1 MPGKF
6 ALTMRFLLAATL
18 GGGTVLTAKQDSP
31 SAPSAQQTAK
41 ATSQE
46 SSIPLF
52 RSRVHRVILDVVVT
66 DSNEKPVR
74 GLTRDD
80 FTVAEDGK
88 TQRVLSFDVHDFD
101 AVAET
106 PKVPELP
113 ANTFMNIPPAPERG
127 PLYVILYDMVN
138 MKVDDQGPARVQ
150 LLKFIADKPEGA
162 RFAIFVLSDGLRMV
176 QGFTAD
182 RERLFAAVDPKTP
195 RPHVPKVFLYGEN
208 NGQGDFGL
216 VRWAFLEVSHF
227 LDSLP
232 GRKNVMWFTG
242 SMSASFLPGA
252 DSTAATTTAGNGPTP
267 ESTSYNDDVKE
278 LVDAMARSQVSI
290 YPVDVRG
297 VVQTNVK
304 AVPGGQAQSNNAEL
318 YATYAVE
325 DDIAIATG
333 GHAFYSR
340 NDLKDSLER
349 ATENGGNYY
358 TLSYSPSNQSYDGQ
372 VRKLHVELSKRGY
385 HLAYRQAYCAYNPD
399 FPPPQRGKRPAAGPV
414 APKDSLFA
422 NMQHGAPLNHQLL
435 FKAHVHPVG
444 FPARATP
451 EQMASLIAGRPQY
464 FRERGKGKSSKPV
477 LPIELQT
484 YAIDYTVEV
493 DHPMGVGG
501 PTQPFRMEVAAAAF
515 DADGVMLNGNVENA
529 VESFTMSP
537 GEGMQPADYSPA
549 EHMTRLF
556 HRAQQLFDVPVSAKS
571 MRIAVRDVTTDRVGA
586 MEVPLPLGREP
597 EAQADAP
604 MSLDSPAASD
614 ATPPKPN

>member
-1 MPGKF
+1 MSGKC
-6 ALTMRFLLAATL
+6 ALPMRFLLIAAL
-18 GGGTVLTAKQDSP
+18 ASGTVLTAQQP
-31 SAPSAQQTAK
+31 SSSTPSAQQTAK
-41 ATSQE
+41 VSPQE

-52 RSRVHRVILDVVVT
+52 RSKVHRVILDVVVT

-101 AVAET
+101 AVPET
-106 PKVPELP
+106 PAVPQLP
-113 ANTFMNIPPAPERG
+113 ANTFMNVPSAPERG

-138 MKVDDQGPARVQ
+138 MRVDDQGAARVQ
-150 LLKFIADKPEGA
+150 LLKFISDKPHGA

-182 RERLFAAVDPKTP
+182 RQRLFAAVDPKTP

-208 NGQGDFGL
+208 NGQGDFSMI
-216 VRWAFLEVSHF
+216 RWAFLEISHF

-242 SMSASFLPGA
+242 SLSASFLPGA
-252 DSTAATTTAGNGPTP
+252 DSTSATTTAGNGPTP
-267 ESTSYNDDVKE
+267 ESISYNDEVKE
-278 LVDAMARSQVSI
+278 LVDAMARSQVSV

-297 VVQTNVK
+297 VVVTHVK
-304 AVPGGQAQSNNAEL
+304 AIPGGQAESDSGEL

-325 DDIAIATG
+325 DDLANATG
-333 GHAFYSR
+333 GHAFYSS
-340 NDLKDSLER
+340 NDLKGSLEQ
-349 ATENGGNYY
+349 ATETGGNYY
-358 TLSYSPSNQSYDGQ
+358 TLSYSPSNQNYDGQ
-372 VRKLHVELSKRGY
+372 LRKLHVELSKRGY

-399 FPPPQRGKRPAAGPV
+399 FPPPQRGKHPAAGPV

-435 FKAHVHPVG
+435 FKAHLHPVG

-451 EQMASLIAGRPQY
+451 EQMASLISGQPQY
-464 FRERGKGKSSKPV
+464 FRERGKGKSGKPV

-484 YAIDYTVEV
+484 YAIDYTVVV
-493 DHPMGVGG
+493 DRPKGMDARR
-501 PTQPFRMEVAAAAF
+501 QPFRMEVAAAAF
-515 DADGVMLNGNVENA
+515 DGDGVMLNGNVENA
-529 VESFTMSP
+529 AESFTTSP
-537 GEGMQPADYSPA
+537 GEGMQAADYSPA
-549 EHMTRLF
+549 EPVSRRF
-556 HRAQQLFDVPVSAKS
+556 HRAQQLFDVPVNAKS
-571 MRIAVRDVTTDRVGA
+571 IRIAVRDVSTDRVGA

-597 EAQADAP
+597 ETEADAP
-604 MSLDSPAASD
+604 VGPDSPSASE
-614 ATPPKPN
+614 AVPPKPD